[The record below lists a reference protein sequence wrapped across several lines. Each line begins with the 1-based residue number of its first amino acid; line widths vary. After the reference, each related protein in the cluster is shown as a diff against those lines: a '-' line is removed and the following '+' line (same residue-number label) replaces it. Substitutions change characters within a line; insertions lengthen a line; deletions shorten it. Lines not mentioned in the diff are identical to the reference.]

1 MNNHELNLIIDE
13 PRWEQALP
21 NVSTIAEKVF
31 SAALIYTLEHEDFD
45 FCPTGTSLSF
55 NLSLGNDQ
63 QVQSLNK
70 EFRGLDKPTNV
81 LSFANI
87 DDPDFD
93 TASMDTP
100 LEMGDIII
108 ALETLEK
115 ESVLKNITLHDHF
128 CHLFT
133 HGILHLMGFD
143 HQKDEE
149 AEYMEGL
156 EVQILSQLNI
166 SNPYREE

>member
-13 PRWEQALP
+13 PRWEQALS
-21 NVSTIAEKVF
+21 NVSVVAEKVF
-31 SAALIYTLEHEDFD
+31 SAALSYTLEREDFD
-45 FCPTGTSLSF
+45 FCPPGISLSF
-55 NLSLGNDQ
+55 NLSLSNDR

-87 DDPDFD
+87 DDPDFASPPLD
-93 TASMDTP
+93 TL

-115 ESVLKNITLHDHF
+115 ESTLKNITLHDHF

-133 HGILHLMGFD
+133 HGVLHLMGFD
-143 HQKDEE
+143 HQKDDE
-149 AEYMEGL
+149 AEYMEEF